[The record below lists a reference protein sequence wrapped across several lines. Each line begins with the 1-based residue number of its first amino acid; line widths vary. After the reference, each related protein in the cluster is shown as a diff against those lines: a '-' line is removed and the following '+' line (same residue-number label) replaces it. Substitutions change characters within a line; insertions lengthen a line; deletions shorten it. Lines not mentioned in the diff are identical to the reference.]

1 MKNPRH
7 RPLNWK
13 GKLFVVWCFMII
25 PTFFIAWPWAF
36 VMMFVMLGIM
46 DSRKVDFNKPILHYC
61 LYYEPKKDTIGYRL
75 AQICAPRFYLKKSFG
90 RGSWCLHNPLWR
102 FKSVRSFYR
111 SRTGQQDY
119 KLHRACID
127 FIEEYATT
135 QLGKTAL
142 EFVSALGCQ
151 PDRLKDLR
159 SWAHIKHRISL
170 EEVIVD
176 GPMLLKRVS
185 KGEIKRAER
194 DLQRAIDD
202 ANRFPSRARQVIL
215 QGTQQAL
222 DDLRDRPRYENG
234 RIEHYIKIAYYDY
247 PGFNKS
253 EIRKKFIED
262 WNPQGLGMR

>member
-1 MKNPRH
+1 
-7 RPLNWK
+7 
-13 GKLFVVWCFMII
+13 MIY
-25 PTFFIAWPWAF
+25 
-36 VMMFVMLGIM
+36 VL
-46 DSRKVDFNKPILHYC
+46 
-61 LYYEPKKDTIGYRL
+61 
-75 AQICAPRFYLKKSFG
+75 
-90 RGSWCLHNPLWR
+90 
-102 FKSVRSFYR
+102 
-111 SRTGQQDY
+111 
-119 KLHRACID
+119 
-127 FIEEYATT
+127 
-135 QLGKTAL
+135 L